1 MPSLDRWLYAWG
13 LGYVAVGGASLLV
26 PVYALHLGADAFVVG
41 LLASTAAFAGIPGA
55 LLCGPL
61 AERTGRS
68 GAVVVATL
76 LVMAAALGGMAIVR
90 SVDGVILLNAIFWF
104 AVAAAAPVCNLVVVT
119 GHPDADWDDR
129 LGELNSVQGYGWVLG
144 LGFCLVWLAGAR
156 LGSPGLDQQSLLG
169 LLAGFTAVS
178 AVAVQAWFPPASGG
192 RPTASR
198 LGSRFRR
205 VGRRDLGA
213 GRILRLNP
221 LGSGRLYWATRNLG
235 WDTIREPLSG
245 PIGLY
250 LLGTAAF
257 ATGSAVFWGPMPAY
271 LDDRGLATAAIFGVF
286 FAGNVG
292 SAITYGRVATLEPIV
307 GALRLQVGGIAARAI
322 LFPGTVVVAG
332 SSVALL
338 GGFLLLVGVS
348 WALVA
353 VTAPLLVSRLAG
365 PSRRGAALAVYTAAM
380 SAGTGLGS
388 ILGGAIATTS
398 GYLVTFG
405 LAGLTVLVGS
415 ILAWR
420 GLASEAPF
428 GPAGNAP
435 SDST

>member
-61 AERTGRS
+61 AERTGRPR
-68 GAVVVATL
+68 AVVVGTL
-76 LVMAAALGGMAIVR
+76 LVMAAALGAMAVVR
-90 SVDGVILLNAIFWF
+90 SVGGVLLLNAVFWF

-119 GHPDADWDDR
+119 GRPDAEWDDC
-129 LGELNSVQGYGWVLG
+129 LGGLNSVQGYGWVLG

-156 LGSPGLDQQSLLG
+156 LGSTALDQQALLG
-169 LLAGFTAVS
+169 LLAGFAAAA
-178 AVAVQAWFPPASGG
+178 AVAVQAWFPTSTGG
-192 RPTASR
+192 RPTARR

-213 GRILRLNP
+213 GRFLRLNP
-221 LGSGRLYWATRNLG
+221 LGSGRLYWATRNLRWG
-235 WDTIREPLSG
+235 TIRESLSG
-245 PIGLY
+245 PLGLY

-271 LDDRGLATAAIFGVF
+271 LDAQGLATAAIFGVF

-292 SAITYGRVATLEPIV
+292 SAVTYGRVATLEPIL
-307 GALRLQVGGIAARAI
+307 GSLRLQVGGIAARAI
-322 LFPGTVVVAG
+322 LLPGTVVVAG

-338 GGFLLLVGVS
+338 AGFLFLVGVS

-353 VTAPLLVSRLAG
+353 VTAPLLVSRLVS

-380 SAGTGLGS
+380 SAGTGVGS
-388 ILGGAIATTS
+388 VIGGAVATTS

-405 LAGLTVLVGS
+405 LAGLTVLAGS
-415 ILAWR
+415 LLAWR
-420 GLASEAPF
+420 GLTSTAPTGHSEHAASE
-428 GPAGNAP
+428 
-435 SDST
+435 ST